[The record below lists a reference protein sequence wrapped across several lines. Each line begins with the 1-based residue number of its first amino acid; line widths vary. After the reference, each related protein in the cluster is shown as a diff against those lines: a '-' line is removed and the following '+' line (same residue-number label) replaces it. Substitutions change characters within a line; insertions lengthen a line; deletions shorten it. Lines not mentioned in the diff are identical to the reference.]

1 MSTVC
6 RLSNAGML
14 DEDSNCAD
22 SRGAIKL
29 PGVHFNQCSS
39 TNPPGVRWIHS
50 INQSNQSISQSMHT
64 GPGVALCY
72 AQVLEWPCDT
82 HSARIGYEYKALMLA
97 DVHAPCTLQHTCRH
111 GDDALVDLRGT
122 G

>member
-1 MSTVC
+1 MKTLNVQIHAGQSI
-6 RLSNAGML
+6 RL
-14 DEDSNCAD
+14 EC
-22 SRGAIKL
+22 GAIKL
-29 PGVHFNQCSS
+29 PGVQFNQAAWRA
-39 TNPPGVRWIHS
+39 VQF
-50 INQSNQSISQSMHT
+50 NQSAWRAVDPVNQSISQSMHT

-82 HSARIGYEYKALMLA
+82 HSARIGYEYEALMLA